1 VILRALMLKEWR
13 ILLRDAHALAVLFL
27 MPALFLLLMA
37 MAMANINL
45 DRQPPLDLLLEMPAD
60 DADSRF
66 FQRALAA
73 QLQTRSFAVSAPAAD
88 GQMQTT
94 TLGLDAT
101 DAGEPLR
108 VRLPADFSARLL
120 ENDPPAVSLVF
131 PARSDAASR
140 QQLRGA
146 VQVALAQTRL
156 MAFLLDSGELAEDS
170 SEAERLALVSQR
182 TANRIDEQEL
192 LASGDLAQRANASQH
207 NVPAWLIF
215 GMFFVML
222 PMANGFQREQANGT
236 LLRLRC
242 MGLGLGPL
250 ALGKLPPYFAINL
263 IQFALLLGIGVWA
276 LPLLGVPG
284 LSLPGSPLAYAL
296 LALCLTLATCSLGL
310 AIAALAR
317 STEQALLLSG
327 GLNIILAAIGGI
339 MVPKGVMPETM
350 RQLAEISPMSW
361 ALDAFLTL
369 LVGQGGIADILPY
382 CLRLLL
388 FAAAASSLGLFLFH
402 RRLRETQWTTHY

>member
-1 VILRALMLKEWR
+1 MILRALMLKEWR

-45 DRQPPLDLLLEMPAD
+45 DRQPPLDLTLQLPAD

-73 QLQTRSFAVSAPAAD
+73 QLKTRSFTVIAPDANGSAQASTLQLDGTAV
-88 GQMQTT
+88 
-94 TLGLDAT
+94 
-101 DAGEPLR
+101 GEPLQ
-108 VRLPADFSARLL
+108 VRLPDDFSAGLL
-120 ENDPPAVSLVF
+120 DSEPAEVTLIF
-131 PARSDAASR
+131 PARTDAASR

-146 VQVALAQTRL
+146 VQIALAQTRL
-156 MAFLLDSGELAEDS
+156 MAFLLDSGELDEDS
-170 SEAERLALVSQR
+170 SAQERLELVSKR
-182 TANRIDEQEL
+182 TANRIVEQEL
-192 LASGDLAQRANASQH
+192 LASGDLAQRANATQH

-263 IQFALLLGIGVWA
+263 LQFALLLGIGVWV

-284 LSLPGSPLAYAL
+284 LSLPGNPLAYAL

-310 AIAALAR
+310 AIAAIAR

-350 RQLAEISPMSW
+350 RQLAEVSPMSW

-388 FAAAASSLGLFLFH
+388 FAAVASSLGLFLFH